1 MDWSKWI
8 NFQEYTPLELF
19 LFAGGCS
26 LWVAVYVILLRNIVR
41 KKYFEVPVFAACA
54 DVGWEFCWS
63 FLAATNMGL
72 LLERTYQIWF
82 SIDVFLFAGLLMYG
96 WKQITVPVLRERRYY
111 IPSCILITVLWA
123 AASYFMHIQGL
134 DTPIG
139 ARSAYLDQMCIS
151 FLYIPLM
158 LRQPD
163 LKNYSYAAAWL
174 RTIGTGMN
182 TIFMNIHYP
191 DDYFLRLIA
200 TASTALDLT
209 YVYLFTMRLR
219 RQRAAVPAGAEA
231 VSVSAFDSAA
241 AAQRV

>member
-8 NFQEYTPLELF
+8 NFQDYTPLELF
-19 LFAGGCS
+19 LFAGGCF
-26 LWVAVYVILLRNIVR
+26 LWVIVYVILLRNIVR

-82 SIDVFLFAGLLMYG
+82 SIDILLFAGLLLYG
-96 WKQITVPVLRERRYY
+96 WKQITVPVLQKRPYY
-111 IPSCILITVLWA
+111 IGSCVLITVLWA
-123 AASYFMHIQGL
+123 AASYFMHVQGL

-158 LRQPD
+158 LRQTS
-163 LKNYSYAAAWL
+163 LEHFSFTANWTRALGSAMVVVFFL
-174 RTIGTGMN
+174 L
-182 TIFMNIHYP
+182 HYP
-191 DDYFLRLIA
+191 DDRFLLTIGA
-200 TASTALDLT
+200 TAAVTDATFLVLFKRKQRQLERLT
-209 YVYLFTMRLR
+209 V
-219 RQRAAVPAGAEA
+219 AAV
-231 VSVSAFDSAA
+231 AA
-241 AAQRV
+241 